1 MPATIERERISKTK
15 VAPFTVQADHPRN
28 CDLLLQSIPGC
39 RLRSTIRADRTI
51 TDTKTGRKVIPK
63 DQVTALGRLPEIPG
77 MMLSIDPENL
87 KYRIVD
93 PLAGNE
99 QLCDQIVSSF
109 NQDGTRI
116 SGKLRGVPTKDG
128 TLDVHRMK
136 TLCREVLSLL
146 DETAVKVV
154 KGNPPSLEDV
164 NGMAGE
170 FLLNPGSQVRNTQPR
185 YERDYESWV
194 EQLTRAGG

>member
-1 MPATIERERISKTK
+1 
-15 VAPFTVQADHPRN
+15 
-28 CDLLLQSIPGC
+28 
-39 RLRSTIRADRTI
+39 
-51 TDTKTGRKVIPK
+51 
-63 DQVTALGRLPEIPG
+63 
-77 MMLSIDPENL
+77 
-87 KYRIVD
+87 
-93 PLAGNE
+93 
-99 QLCDQIVSSF
+99 
-109 NQDGTRI
+109 
-116 SGKLRGVPTKDG
+116 
-128 TLDVHRMK
+128 MK
-136 TLCREVLSLL
+136 TLCCEVLSLL